1 MRTIERTRNHESFIV
16 FPGPRT
22 RGSHLLNARLPN
34 ARFPFPRRH

>member
-22 RGSHLLNARLPN
+22 RGAHLPN
-34 ARFPFPRRH
+34 ARFPCPRRH